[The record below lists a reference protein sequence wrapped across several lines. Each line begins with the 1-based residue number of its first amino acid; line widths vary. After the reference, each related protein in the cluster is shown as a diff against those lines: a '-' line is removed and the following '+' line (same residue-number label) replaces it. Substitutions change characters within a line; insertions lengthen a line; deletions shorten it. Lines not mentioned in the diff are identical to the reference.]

1 MVKIGVVGVGHMGEY
16 HVNILKYL
24 DKIGEVKFVGIYDIN
39 KKRMKE
45 ISNKYNVE
53 MYNSD
58 EELYKNVDAI
68 ICAVWSTQHYNV
80 AKKALESN
88 LNVLI
93 EKPFSHLYNNAYEL
107 ADIAKKKNLIIQIGH
122 VERFNGAIVELRK
135 KYIKE
140 PIFIEARRYGLFT
153 DKKKDTGV
161 ILDLMIHDI
170 DIILN
175 LANSEIDN
183 FDAFATSVY
192 TDFEDI
198 ANATFYFKNNCI
210 ATIVASRASYIKKRT
225 LDIAQK
231 SNYIF
236 LNYDTQEIEIYR
248 KSNTIFEVD
257 QKEILYHRGAFIEKI
272 SVHVENALKDEILHF
287 INCVEGKEKPLFP
300 IENDLVTLKLALS
313 LIKKASMKSK
323 FKFEVDI

>member
-1 MVKIGVVGVGHMGEY
+1 MVKIGVIGVGHMGEY
-16 HVNILKYL
+16 HTNILKYL
-24 DKIGEVKFVGIYDIN
+24 DKIGDIKFVGIFDIN

-45 ISNKYNVE
+45 ISNKYNVK
-53 MYNSD
+53 YFNSD
-58 EELYKNVDAI
+58 EELYKEVDAI
-68 ICAVWSTQHYNV
+68 ICAVWSTEHYKV
-80 AKKALESN
+80 AKKALEFDVN
-88 LNVLI
+88 ILI
-93 EKPFSHLYNNAYEL
+93 EKPFSHLYNLAYEL
-107 ADIAKKKNLIIQIGH
+107 ANLAKKKNLIIQIGH

-135 KYIKE
+135 KYVKE
-140 PIFIEARRYGLFT
+140 PILIEARRYGLFT
-153 DKKKDTGV
+153 EKKKDTGV

-175 LANSEIDN
+175 IANSEIVD

-192 TDFEDI
+192 TEFEDI
-198 ANATFYFKNNCI
+198 ANAIFYFKNNCI
-210 ATIVASRASYIKKRT
+210 ASVIASRASYIKKRT

-272 SVHVENALKDEILHF
+272 SVHVENALKDEIIHF

-300 IENDLVTLKLALS
+300 IENDLNTLMLTLS
-313 LIKKASMKSK
+313 VIKKASKKSK